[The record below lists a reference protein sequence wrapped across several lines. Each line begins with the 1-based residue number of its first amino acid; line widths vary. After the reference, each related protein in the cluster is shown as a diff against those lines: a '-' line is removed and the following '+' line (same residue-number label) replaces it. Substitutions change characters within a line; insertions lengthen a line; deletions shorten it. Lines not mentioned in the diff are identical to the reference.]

1 MKKTKKVY
9 LSKNKRLLEEKLDD
23 KIIDLEKSIELI
35 LNKNKKSKNDSS
47 L

>member
-23 KIIDLEKSIELI
+23 KVVDLEKSIELI
-35 LNKNKKSKNDSS
+35 LNKNKKSNE
-47 L
+47 

>member
-35 LNKNKKSKNDSS
+35 LNKNKKSKND
-47 L
+47 

>member
-23 KIIDLEKSIELI
+23 KAIDLEKSIDLI
-35 LNKNKKSKNDSS
+35 LNKKISNKNG
-47 L
+47 